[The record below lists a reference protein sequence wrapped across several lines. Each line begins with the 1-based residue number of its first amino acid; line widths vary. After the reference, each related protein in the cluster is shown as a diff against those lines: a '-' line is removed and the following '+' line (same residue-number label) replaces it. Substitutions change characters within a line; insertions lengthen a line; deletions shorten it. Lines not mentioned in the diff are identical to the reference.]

1 MDRKII
7 IAGSRTFN
15 DYNLLKFT
23 LDTLIRKYPKEDKLT
38 FISGT
43 ARGADFLGEQYA
55 KSIDTEVLRFPADWD
70 RYGKSAGY
78 IRNAEMGKIAN
89 TLVAFWD
96 YKSAGTRNMIEIM
109 KKKNADVYI
118 INTSKVNENARISY
132 ETKDILTVKSGIIC
146 HQVNCRKAMGKGLAL
161 QIRSTYPEVYEKYLE
176 TKPLLG
182 RCALVKVS
190 EELQIANLYGQYN
203 YGNNI
208 PRKISEFI
216 KDNSGK
222 IVHTDYKAVAL
233 CLQKLFNYANKN
245 NKKVYLPYN
254 MGCTLGGGDW
264 NVVSSIIS
272 ILTELYKVDVT
283 ICKLPE
289 RIIR

>member
-7 IAGSRTFN
+7 VAGSRTFN

-23 LDTLIRKYPKEDKLT
+23 LDMLIRKYPKEDKLA

-43 ARGADFLGEQYA
+43 AKGADFIGEQYA
-55 KSIDTEVLRFPADWD
+55 KSIGTEVLRFPADWD

-78 IRNAEMGKIAN
+78 IRNAEMGKVAN

-118 INTSKVNENARISY
+118 INTSKVNENTRISY
-132 ETKDILTVKSGIIC
+132 ETRDILTVKSGIIG
-146 HQVNCRKAMGKGLAL
+146 HQVNCRRVMGGGLAL
-161 QIRSTYPEVYEKYLE
+161 QVRLTYPEVYEKYLE
-176 TKPLLG
+176 TEPLLG
-182 RCALVKVS
+182 RCALVKIS

-203 YGNNI
+203 YGKSL

-216 KDNSGK
+216 KNNSDK
-222 IVHTDYKAVAL
+222 IVHTDYKALAL

-245 NKKVYLPYN
+245 NKRVYLPYKI
-254 MGCTLGGGDW
+254 GCTLGGGDW
-264 NVVSSIIS
+264 DVGLSIIS
-272 ILTELYKVDVT
+272 ILAELYKVDIT

-289 RIIR
+289 GMIK

>member
-43 ARGADFLGEQYA
+43 ARGADTLGEHYA
-55 KSIDTEVLRFPADWD
+55 ESIGAEVLRFPADWD

-78 IRNAEMGKIAN
+78 IRNAEMGKVAD

-109 KKKNADVYI
+109 KNKNADVYI
-118 INTSKVNENARISY
+118 INTSKVSENARVSH
-132 ETKDILTVKSGIIC
+132 ETKDILTVKSGIIG
-146 HQVNCRKAMGKGLAL
+146 HQVNCRKVMGKGLAL
-161 QIRSTYPEVYEKYLE
+161 QIKLTYPEVYDKYLE
-176 TKPLLG
+176 IKPLLG
-182 RCALVKVS
+182 RCGLVKVS

-208 PRKISEFI
+208 PMKISEFV
-216 KDNSGK
+216 KDDSGK
-222 IVHTDYKAVAL
+222 IVHTDYKALAL

-245 NKKVYLPYN
+245 NKKVYLPYK

-264 NVVSSIIS
+264 NVVLSIIS

-289 RIIR
+289 RI